1 MKYSHLLIIQRLTR
15 ACRLM
20 RMAARKS
27 PLFDTATTLG
37 KIVAFFGVSALCG
50 VLAAGLLVPAAAA
63 AGTAA
68 SGSLQFFDDLPSELE
83 AGALAEP
90 SKIFAND
97 GSLIATLYEEN
108 RQPIKL
114 AEVSPTMIDAMLAI
128 EDDRFYEHGGVDM
141 QGIIAALASNISSGT
156 NRGASTITQQYVNNV
171 IIDSNLQNEEEVVFS
186 GSVQKTYGDKLRE
199 MKLAIAVEKQLSKDE
214 ILEGYFNIVPFS
226 GTTFG
231 VQAAAKYFFNV
242 TAAELNIPQAALLAG
257 VVNGPTLY
265 SPTGNPEVA
274 LKRRN
279 LVIGTMLSTGR
290 ITQEE
295 HDAAVATDLGLNLT
309 PVPSNCVGAV
319 QAPYF
324 CDYVTHLVTNDERFG
339 ATLDDRKKLL
349 YRGGLSINTTLD
361 PEIQNAAQTAINETA
376 NPDTTDPEIG
386 HSMVSMEP
394 GTGKILSMAQN
405 TRYTPEQGPGNSVL
419 NFNVDQYQD
428 GNPEKSLGGM
438 GGFQPGS
445 TYKPF
450 TVAAWLDAGKT
461 LNAQLDGRKRTYPA
475 GHSWNASCLPG
486 GRYGIPEAWTPI
498 NYGDTNYKTT
508 TVIDGLANS
517 LNTITL
523 AEINQLDLCKFQEMA
538 FASGIHNGKSASGE
552 YEPLEVNPPSSFGG
566 GGDAS
571 PLAMATGFATF
582 AAEGL
587 KCEPRALESVTAV
600 DGRTFEVPPQDCQQV
615 MKKEVAQGVNAA
627 TQQVMT
633 KGSGYNL
640 QIGLPVA
647 GKTGTNDYRSQTWF
661 MGYTTGMVTASWL
674 GNHVWGDERG
684 TMIGKP
690 IGGRVYPEIDGSLI
704 AGPSWKNFIQRIPGE
719 YGANPF
725 TPPPASIMGNLPAPP
740 KPAPAPSPSPA
751 ADQDNG
757 GGDGDGGGNDGGG
770 DGDGDN
776 NASGAGYFKDQPA
789 ASRETY

>member
-1 MKYSHLLIIQRLTR
+1 
-15 ACRLM
+15 
-20 RMAARKS
+20 MAARKS

-114 AEVSPTMIDAMLAI
+114 DQVSPTMIDAMLAI

-141 QGIIAALASNISSGT
+141 QGILGALASNITSDT

-171 IIDSNLQNEEEVVFS
+171 IIDSNLQNGKEVVLS
-186 GSVQKTYGDKLRE
+186 GSADRKYGDKLRE
-199 MKLAIAVEKQLSKDE
+199 MKLAIAVEKQLTKDE

-242 TAAELNIPQAALLAG
+242 DASELNIPQAALLAG
-257 VVNGPTLY
+257 VVNGPSVY
-265 SPTGNPEVA
+265 SPTGNPEMA

-279 LVIGTMLSTGR
+279 VVLRAMLDKGR

-309 PVPSNCVGAV
+309 PVPSNCTGAA

-324 CDYVTHLVTNDERFG
+324 CDYVMHLVLNDEAFG
-339 ATLDDRKKLL
+339 ATPEDREKLL
-349 YRGGLSINTTLD
+349 YRGGLSINTTLN
-361 PEIQNAAQTAINETA
+361 PKIQNAAQTAVNETA

-394 GTGKILSMAQN
+394 TTGNIVSMAQN
-405 TRYTPEQGPGNSVL
+405 TRYTPEQGNGNSVL
-419 NFNVDQYQD
+419 NFNVDLYQD
-428 GNPEKSLGGM
+428 GDPEKPLGGM

-461 LNAQLDGRKRTYPA
+461 LNAQLDGSKRTYPA
-475 GHSWNASCLPG
+475 GYTWNASCLPDG
-486 GRYGIPEAWTPI
+486 KKVNSVEWTPI

-508 TVIDGLANS
+508 SVIDGLANS

-538 FASGIHNGKSASGE
+538 FASGIHNGKSAGGE
-552 YEPLEVNPPSSFGG
+552 NEMLGVDAPSSFGG

-571 PLAMATGFATF
+571 PLAMANGFATF
-582 AAEGL
+582 AAEGV
-587 KCEPRALESVTAV
+587 KCEPRALTSVTAV
-600 DGRTFEVPPQDCQQV
+600 DGRTFEVPPQKCEQV

-633 KGSGYNL
+633 KGSGYYL
-640 QIGLPVA
+640 QNGRPVA
-647 GKTGTNDYRSQTWF
+647 GKTGTNDFRSQTWF
-661 MGYTTGMVTASWL
+661 MGYTSGMVTASWL
-674 GNHVWGDERG
+674 GNHVWGNEQG
-684 TMIGKP
+684 SMEGKQ
-690 IGGRVYPEIDGSLI
+690 IGGVVYPEIDGSKI
-704 AGPSWKNFIQRIPGE
+704 AGPSWKNFIDRIPDQ
-719 YGANPF
+719 YQANPF

-740 KPAPAPSPSPA
+740 KPAPAPSPS
-751 ADQDNG
+751 G
-757 GGDGDGGGNDGGG
+757 GGDKDKEKNQDKNGGQGG
-770 DGDGDN
+770 DNKKNDD
-776 NASGAGYFKDQPA
+776 D
-789 ASRETY
+789 

>member
-37 KIVAFFGVSALCG
+37 QIVAFFGVSALCG

-68 SGSLQFFDDLPSELE
+68 SGSIQFFDDLPSELQ

-90 SKIFAND
+90 SKIYAND

-114 AEVSPTMIDAMLAI
+114 DQVSPTMIDAMLAI

-141 QGIIAALASNISSGT
+141 QGVMGALVSNFTSDT
-156 NRGASTITQQYVNNV
+156 KRGASTITQQYVNSV
-171 IIDSNLQNEEEVVFS
+171 IIDTNLQNNEEVVLS
-186 GSVQKTYGDKLRE
+186 GSKNYGDKLRE
-199 MKLAIAVEKQLSKDE
+199 MKLAIAVEKQLSKDQ

-226 GTTFG
+226 GSTFG

-242 TAAELNIPQAALLAG
+242 DASELNIPQAALLAG
-257 VVNGPTLY
+257 VVNGPTVY
-265 SPTGNPEVA
+265 SPTGNPELA
-274 LKRRN
+274 LQRRN
-279 LVIGTMLSTGR
+279 IVIRAMLDKGR

-295 HDAAVATDLGLNLT
+295 HDAAVATGLDLDVT
-309 PVPSNCVGAV
+309 PVPSNCTGAV

-324 CDYVTHLVTNDERFG
+324 CDYVMHLVLNDERYG
-339 ATLDDRKKLL
+339 ATTEDRQKLL
-349 YRGGLSINTTLD
+349 YRGGLSIKTTLD
-361 PEIQNAAQTAINETA
+361 PEIQNAAQTAVNETA

-394 GTGKILSMAQN
+394 RSGKILSMAQN
-405 TRYTPEQGPGNSVL
+405 TRYTPAEGPGNSVL
-419 NFNVDQYQD
+419 NFNVDLNQD
-428 GNPEKSLGGM
+428 GDPTKPLGGM

-475 GHSWNASCLPG
+475 GYTWNASCWPG

-498 NYGDTNYKTT
+498 NYGDTNYKST

-538 FASGIHNGKSASGE
+538 FASGIHDGKSATGKN
-552 YEPLEVNPPSSFGG
+552 EPLEAIPPASFGG

-587 KCEPRALESVTAV
+587 KCEPRALESVTAA
-600 DGRTFEVPPQDCQQV
+600 DGRTFEVPPQDCEQV

-633 KGSGYNL
+633 KGSGYYL
-640 QIGLPVA
+640 QNGRPVA

-674 GNHVWGDERG
+674 GNHVWGNDRG
-684 TMIGKP
+684 SMEGKQ
-690 IGGRVYPEIDGSLI
+690 IGGQVYPEIDGSKI
-704 AGPSWKNFIQRIPGE
+704 AGPSWKNFIDRIPNE
-719 YGANPF
+719 YQANPF
-725 TPPPASIMGNLPAPP
+725 TPPPASVMGSLPAPP
-740 KPAPAPSPSPA
+740 RPAPAPAPA
-751 ADQDNG
+751 ADKDKDKDNG
-757 GGDGDGGGNDGGG
+757 GNQGGNNDDNG
-770 DGDGDN
+770 DDD
-776 NASGAGYFKDQPA
+776 
-789 ASRETY
+789 

>member
-1 MKYSHLLIIQRLTR
+1 
-15 ACRLM
+15 M

-108 RQPIKL
+108 RQPVKL
-114 AEVSPTMIDAMLAI
+114 AEVSPIMIDAMLAI

-141 QGIIAALASNISSGT
+141 QGIIGALASNISSGT

-319 QAPYF
+319 QAQ
-324 CDYVTHLVTNDERFG
+324 R
-339 ATLDDRKKLL
+339 
-349 YRGGLSINTTLD
+349 
-361 PEIQNAAQTAINETA
+361 
-376 NPDTTDPEIG
+376 
-386 HSMVSMEP
+386 
-394 GTGKILSMAQN
+394 
-405 TRYTPEQGPGNSVL
+405 
-419 NFNVDQYQD
+419 
-428 GNPEKSLGGM
+428 
-438 GGFQPGS
+438 
-445 TYKPF
+445 
-450 TVAAWLDAGKT
+450 
-461 LNAQLDGRKRTYPA
+461 
-475 GHSWNASCLPG
+475 
-486 GRYGIPEAWTPI
+486 
-498 NYGDTNYKTT
+498 
-508 TVIDGLANS
+508 
-517 LNTITL
+517 
-523 AEINQLDLCKFQEMA
+523 
-538 FASGIHNGKSASGE
+538 
-552 YEPLEVNPPSSFGG
+552 
-566 GGDAS
+566 
-571 PLAMATGFATF
+571 
-582 AAEGL
+582 
-587 KCEPRALESVTAV
+587 RAV
-600 DGRTFEVPPQDCQQV
+600 R
-615 MKKEVAQGVNAA
+615 
-627 TQQVMT
+627 
-633 KGSGYNL
+633 
-640 QIGLPVA
+640 
-647 GKTGTNDYRSQTWF
+647 R
-661 MGYTTGMVTASWL
+661 
-674 GNHVWGDERG
+674 HVG
-684 TMIGKP
+684 
-690 IGGRVYPEIDGSLI
+690 
-704 AGPSWKNFIQRIPGE
+704 
-719 YGANPF
+719 
-725 TPPPASIMGNLPAPP
+725 
-740 KPAPAPSPSPA
+740 
-751 ADQDNG
+751 
-757 GGDGDGGGNDGGG
+757 
-770 DGDGDN
+770 
-776 NASGAGYFKDQPA
+776 
-789 ASRETY
+789 

>member
-1 MKYSHLLIIQRLTR
+1 
-15 ACRLM
+15 M

-27 PLFDTATTLG
+27 PFFDTATTLG
-37 KIVAFFGVSALCG
+37 KIVAFFGVSAVCG

-68 SGSLQFFDDLPSELE
+68 SGSIQFFDDLPSELQQ
-83 AGALAEP
+83 GALAEP
-90 SKIFAND
+90 SKIYAND

-114 AEVSPTMIDAMLAI
+114 DQVSPTMVDAMLAI
-128 EDDRFYEHGGVDM
+128 EDDRFYEHGGVDL
-141 QGIIAALASNISSGT
+141 QGIFGALVSNFTSNT
-156 NRGASTITQQYVNNV
+156 KRGASTITQQFVNNV
-171 IIDSNLQNEEEVVFS
+171 IIDANLQNEEEVVFS
-186 GSVQKTYGDKLRE
+186 GSDEKNYGDKLRE
-199 MKLAIAVEKQLSKDE
+199 MKLAIAVEKQMSKEE

-242 TAAELNIPQAALLAG
+242 DASELNIPQAALLAG
-257 VVNGPTLY
+257 VVNGPTVY
-265 SPTGNPEVA
+265 SPVGNPELA
-274 LKRRN
+274 KQRRDVV
-279 LVIGTMLSTGR
+279 LGAMLSKGR

-295 HDAAVATDLGLNLT
+295 HDAAVASEIELNLT
-309 PVPSNCVGAV
+309 PVPSNCTGAV

-324 CDYVTHLVTNDERFG
+324 CDYVMHLVLNDERFG
-339 ATLDDRKKLL
+339 ATAEDRDKLL

-361 PEIQNAAQTAINETA
+361 PEIQNAAQAAINETA
-376 NPDTTDPEIG
+376 NPDTTDAEIG
-386 HSMVSMEP
+386 HAMTSVQA
-394 GTGKILSMAQN
+394 GTGNILSMAQN
-405 TRYTPEQGPGNSVL
+405 TRYTPEQGQGNSVL

-428 GNPEKSLGGM
+428 GNPEKPLGGM

-461 LNAQLDGRKRTYPA
+461 LNTTLDGGKRTYPA
-475 GHSWNASCLPG
+475 GYSWNASCLPG
-486 GRYGIPEAWTPI
+486 GRYGIPDSWTPI

-517 LNTITL
+517 LNTITM

-538 FASGIHNGKSASGE
+538 FASGIHNGKSSSGE
-552 YEPLEVNPPSSFGG
+552 NEMLGINPPSSFGG

-587 KCEPRALESVTAV
+587 KCEPRALESVTSS
-600 DGRTFEVPPQDCQQV
+600 DGREFEVPPQECTQV

-640 QIGLPVA
+640 QIGQPVA

-674 GNHVWGDERG
+674 GNHVWGNENG
-684 TMIGKP
+684 TMVGKQ
-690 IGGRVYPEIDGSLI
+690 IGGKVYPEIDGSMI

-719 YGANPF
+719 YEAKPF
-725 TPPPASIMGNLPAPP
+725 TAPPASIMGNTTPAP
-740 KPAPAPSPSPA
+740 KPSASPSPSASAAADKPAEDKPAENKPAEDKPAENKPAEAPA
-751 ADQDNG
+751 ADNPAPGNG
-757 GGDGDGGGNDGGG
+757 
-770 DGDGDN
+770 
-776 NASGAGYFKDQPA
+776 
-789 ASRETY
+789 

>member
-1 MKYSHLLIIQRLTR
+1 
-15 ACRLM
+15 
-20 RMAARKS
+20 MAARKS
-27 PLFDTATTLG
+27 PFFDTATTLG
-37 KIVAFFGVSALCG
+37 QIVAFFGVSALCG

-68 SGSLQFFDDLPSELE
+68 SGSIQFFDDLPSELQ

-90 SKIFAND
+90 SKIYAND

-114 AEVSPTMIDAMLAI
+114 DQVSPTMIDAMLAI
-128 EDDRFYEHGGVDM
+128 EDDRFYEHGGVDV
-141 QGIIAALASNISSGT
+141 QGVIGALASNLTSGT
-156 NRGASTITQQYVNNV
+156 NRGASTITQQYVNSV
-171 IIDSNLQNEEEVVFS
+171 IIDTNLQNKQEVVLS
-186 GSVQKTYGDKLRE
+186 GNKDYGDKLRE

-231 VQAAAKYFFNV
+231 VQAASKFFFNV
-242 TAAELNIPQAALLAG
+242 DASQLNIPQAALLAG
-257 VVNGPTLY
+257 VVNGPSVY
-265 SPTGNPEVA
+265 SPTGNPELA
-274 LKRRN
+274 LQRRN
-279 LVIGTMLSTGR
+279 IVIRAMLDKGR

-295 HDAAVATDLGLNLT
+295 HDAAVATELGLNIT
-309 PVPSNCVGAV
+309 PVPSNCTGAV

-324 CDYVTHLVTNDERFG
+324 CDYVMHLILNDERYG
-339 ATLDDRKKLL
+339 ATTEDRQKLL

-361 PEIQNAAQTAINETA
+361 PEIQNAAQTAVNETA

-394 GTGKILSMAQN
+394 RSGKILSMAQN
-405 TRYTPEQGPGNSVL
+405 TRYTPEEGAGNSVI
-419 NFNVDQYQD
+419 NFNVDLNQD
-428 GNPEKSLGGM
+428 GDPNKPLGGM

-461 LNAQLDGRKRTYPA
+461 LNTTLNGSKRTYPA

-486 GRYGIPEAWTPI
+486 GRYGIPEPWTPI

-517 LNTITL
+517 LNTITM

-552 YEPLEVNPPSSFGG
+552 NEPLEVNPPSSFGG

-587 KCEPRALESVTAV
+587 KCEPRALESVTAA
-600 DGRTFEVPPQDCQQV
+600 DGRSFEVPAQECTQV

-633 KGSGYNL
+633 KGSGYYL
-640 QIGLPVA
+640 QNGRPVA
-647 GKTGTNDYRSQTWF
+647 GKTGTNDFRSQTWF

-674 GNHVWGDERG
+674 GNHVWGNERG
-684 TMIGKP
+684 SMEGKQ
-690 IGGRVYPEIDGSLI
+690 IGGQVYPEIDGSKI
-704 AGPSWKNFIQRIPGE
+704 AGPSWKNFIDRIPDQ
-719 YGANPF
+719 YQANPF
-725 TPPPASIMGNLPAPP
+725 TPPPASVMGTVAAPP
-740 KPAPAPSPSPA
+740 RPPAPAPSN
-751 ADQDNG
+751 DQNKNNNNNG
-757 GGDGDGGGNDGGG
+757 GGNQGENKNDGDD
-770 DGDGDN
+770 
-776 NASGAGYFKDQPA
+776 
-789 ASRETY
+789 